1 MISREVNMKEEAARL
16 LRLIPGGGTGGIM
29 WKLLMMAHKLNRT
42 GSSLARSPLLA
53 CSIECRKI
61 IMQRRKK
68 RREEGRDCCHTHRSS
83 LM

>member
-42 GSSLARSPLLA
+42 GSSLA